1 MRPFTRAGVPCLAL
15 LAACGGGGGG
25 TTTPPG
31 ATPPLIASF
40 SPTASAVGSQVTVSG
55 LLFAEM
61 PAGNTVRFNG
71 AAASVLSATSTSLV
85 AVVPVGATT
94 GKIQV
99 ATAGGTATSATDF
112 TVLSG
117 PGSAWT
123 TRLAGPRG
131 RPSGLAFTGARYA
144 CVGNADPGFQASA
157 DGLAWTVTSWLSSAD
172 DVAWDGSLM
181 VAVRGPWVDTSPDGL
196 TWTMRMLPV
205 GSSNTPSAVSRSPA
219 AWVAVGEGG
228 AAFSSADGFTWTS
241 RNSGSA
247 SALTDVV
254 WTGSQFLAV
263 GQDGA
268 VTTSPDGATWT
279 PRPAPTS
286 DSFTAVGASPSLAV
300 ATTFPYPSSQSALLT
315 TPDGITWT
323 PRLTGISP
331 FNDVLFAGGRF
342 VGVGFYTAATSPDG
356 VAWDTS
362 GTAPGIP
369 EAIVHTGAGYAAV
382 GTDRNGAGAFFTS
395 TDGLAWTL
403 RAADHDLVAL
413 ARRPSDGLL
422 LAVGS
427 DVARTSADEGATWSL
442 ELLTPNIFEN
452 YPFLDVAWSSS
463 ANAFVAV
470 VVLGANQYAYRSSD
484 GRAWTQAGYVPCYGG
499 LAASDAGLLVAAG
512 SSLGGPCIATSPD
525 DGATWTSRP
534 QPAGGLLRKIFWAG
548 GQFVALGSSGA
559 LATSPDGAAWTPR
572 ASGVTATLRGAA
584 ASTTTLVVVGDG
596 GTILTSPDG
605 ATWTPRTSGTAYPL
619 RRVTWTGSAFLV
631 VGGTGRLLRSADGV
645 AWTTLPT
652 PWTASPNA
660 FDLNDLVAL
669 PAPGGRLVLVGSG
682 GLMATSP

>member
-1 MRPFTRAGVPCLAL
+1 MRPFTRASVPCLAL
-15 LAACGGGGGG
+15 LAACGGGGS
-25 TTTPPG
+25 TPPG
-31 ATPPLIASF
+31 SNPPQIASF
-40 SPTASAVGSQVTVSG
+40 SPTGGAVGSQVTVSG
-55 LLFAEM
+55 LRFAET
-61 PAGNTVRFNG
+61 PPGNTVRFNG

-85 AVVPVGATT
+85 AVVPAGATT
-94 GKIQV
+94 GKIEV
-99 ATAGGTATSATDF
+99 ATAGGTATSAIDF

-123 TRLAGPRG
+123 TRLVGPRG

-144 CVGNADPGFQASA
+144 CVGDADPGFQASA
-157 DGLAWTVTSWLSSAD
+157 DGLAWTVTSRFSSAD

-181 VAVRGPWVDTSPDGL
+181 VAVGGPWNDTSPDGL
-196 TWTMRMLPV
+196 TWTMRTLPA
-205 GSSNTPSAVSRSPA
+205 GSSNTPSAVSHSPA
-219 AWVAVGEGG
+219 GWVAVGEGG
-228 AAFSSADGFTWTS
+228 VAFSSADGFTWTS
-241 RNSGSA
+241 RTSGSA

-300 ATTFPYPSSQSALLT
+300 ATTFPYSGSQSALLT

-323 PRLTGISP
+323 PRLPGISP

-369 EAIVHTGAGYAAV
+369 EAIVHTGAGYAAI

-403 RAADHDLVAL
+403 RAADHDLIAL

-427 DVARTSADEGATWSL
+427 DVARTSADDGATWSL

-470 VVLGANQYAYRSSD
+470 VVLAANQYVYWSSD
-484 GRAWTQAGYVPCYGG
+484 GRTWTKGGYVPCLGG
-499 LAASDAGLLVAAG
+499 LAANDAGLLVATG
-512 SSLGGPCIATSPD
+512 SSLVGACIATSSD
-525 DGATWTSRP
+525 DGAHWTTQT
-534 QPAGGLLRKIFWAG
+534 QPPGGLLRKAFWAG
-548 GQFVALGSSGA
+548 GQFVALGSNGA
-559 LATSPDGAAWTPR
+559 LATSPDGTAWTPR
-572 ASGVTATLRGAA
+572 ASGVTEALRGVA
-584 ASTTTLVVVGDG
+584 ASPTTLVVVGDG

-605 ATWTPRTSGTAYPL
+605 ATWTPRTSGTTYPL
-619 RRVTWTGSAFLV
+619 RRVTWTGSVFLA
-631 VGGTGRLLRSADGV
+631 VGSTGRLLRSPDGV

-652 PWTASPNA
+652 PWTASPNDFA
-660 FDLNDLVAL
+660 LNDIVAL
-669 PAPGGRLVLVGSG
+669 PGAGGRLVLVGSG